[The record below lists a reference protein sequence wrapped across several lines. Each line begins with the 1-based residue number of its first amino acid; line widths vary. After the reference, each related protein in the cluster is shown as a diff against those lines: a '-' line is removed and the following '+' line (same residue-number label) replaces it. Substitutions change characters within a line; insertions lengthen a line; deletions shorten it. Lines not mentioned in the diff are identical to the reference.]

1 MGVMKMKRIFA
12 LVLSCMMLLA
22 LCACGTASTT
32 ESASPSAEASAS
44 PSADPGTS
52 TERKVLRVGM
62 ECAYAPYNWAQS
74 DDSNGA
80 VPIVDSS
87 DYAYGY
93 DVMMAKLICEK
104 LGWDLE
110 IYKLD
115 WDSLPLA
122 VQSGK
127 IDCAIAGQSIT
138 SERLQTVDFTA
149 PYYYASIVALVKKD
163 GAYASAKGVAD
174 LEGAKA
180 TSQINTVWYDVC
192 LPQIKNVKLQPAMES
207 APAMLVALDAG
218 KVDLVVT
225 DMPTAKAACV
235 AYPGMTLLDFTN
247 KDDNFKVSEE
257 EINIGIS
264 TKKGNTELTESL
276 DSVLTQLTVED
287 FTKMMDEAIAVQPLA
302 Q

>member
-1 MGVMKMKRIFA
+1 MKRIFVFA
-12 LVLSCMMLLA
+12 LSCLMLLA
-22 LCACGTASTT
+22 LCACGGNGETT
-32 ESASPSAEASAS
+32 ESAAPSAETSGDVSTA
-44 PSADPGTS
+44 PSADTT
-52 TERKVLRVGM
+52 TEKKVLRVGM

-80 VPIVDSS
+80 VPIKDSA
-87 DYAYGY
+87 DYALGY

-115 WDSLPLA
+115 WDSLPIA

-138 SERLQTVDFTA
+138 SERMATVDFTE
-149 PYYYASIVALVKKD
+149 PYYYASIVTLTKKD
-163 GAYASAKGVAD
+163 SPYANAKGVAD
-174 LEGAKA
+174 LEGATA

-192 LPQIKNVKLQPAMES
+192 LPQIKDAKIQPAMES
-207 APAMLVALDAG
+207 APTMLVALDSG

-235 AYPGMTLLDFTN
+235 AYPDMVLLDFTDS
-247 KDDNFKVSEE
+247 DDNFEVSEE

-264 TKKGNTELTESL
+264 VQKGNTELVDSIN
-276 DSVLTQLTVED
+276 SVLSTLTEDD
-287 FTKMMDEAIAVQPLA
+287 FTKMMDEAIAVQPLSE
-302 Q
+302 